1 MRNGGVSMLETSV
14 LKASISDNP
23 KKSPIIAAVT
33 SFFVPGLGQIY
44 NGDLIKGLA
53 FIIIGIILVLLA
65 FVFVIPAMMA
75 PALLEFVLI
84 LSIPYLVFWAY
95 NIYDAYTTADKIN
108 SRTDLK

>member
-1 MRNGGVSMLETSV
+1 MLETSV
-14 LKASISDNP
+14 ARVSISDSP

-33 SFFVPGLGQIY
+33 SFFIPGLGQIY
-44 NGDLIKGLA
+44 NGDLIKGLT

-65 FVFVIPAMMA
+65 FIFVIPALMA
-75 PALLEFVLI
+75 PVLLEFVLI

-95 NIYDAYTTADKIN
+95 NIYDAYKTAEKIN